1 MGSTNTLS
9 CHIPFTATTSSASN
23 IPTTSTTSTIAASS
37 TDTITAMSLPPHTP
51 PHTPPMQTLAQSWSP
66 LSSVYTTP
74 VWPGSNQKLLNS
86 KIVSDAQTLQQ
97 QPLQQQ
103 QQPQTKYQYLLC
115 EPQPSQ
121 SAGSLSSITTT
132 THKPVRPLATLA
144 TPRLSLVPVG
154 DASVVHSHVTNSC
167 ESLLLD
173 LFTDPSVSA
182 SAFVL
187 LQEQQLEGG
196 CYCSIQQ
203 PPELESSLLQLL
215 SPTSVRAGW
224 TASHV
229 QMLLRQQ
236 QQRCSLW
243 QTAQTCGGGVW
254 AIHLQQDPHQ
264 SSLPL
269 TPTMS
274 SSSSGATASSA
285 IGLVALFPIPETAAC
300 SHVPTPSSVWAGI
313 QSDTTTYA
321 APPPPPSSSTSP
333 HNPLL
338 LSTAC
343 QPPIT
348 ASTTAHTAC
357 YSHPPSIA
365 YDELFLDVLILP
377 SYRSRGYATEA
388 AKRVLMEH
396 FAPSTFTASPVSHYT
411 NPPLTVTPILPLSA
425 SSASI
430 DSHSDIPSQVLF
442 PSLPP
447 LPLPAPH
454 MVSFPVALVSPPPPP
469 PPPPI
474 LFCMPAKRIVVAAPV
489 MSSVSRN
496 SLLQR
501 RDLSRTATVSS
512 PTTCPTPIS
521 PSIYTMDAMT
531 LECTPPI
538 ITPTTAAATRVAEK
552 LGMVPTRPR
561 LVHPTNP
568 DIHYDCHEIN
578 QQDFVDLWV
587 QT

>member
-1 MGSTNTLS
+1 
-9 CHIPFTATTSSASN
+9 
-23 IPTTSTTSTIAASS
+23 
-37 TDTITAMSLPPHTP
+37 
-51 PHTPPMQTLAQSWSP
+51 MQTLAQSWSP

-224 TASHV
+224 TASH
-229 QMLLRQQ
+229 
-236 QQRCSLW
+236 
-243 QTAQTCGGGVW
+243 
-254 AIHLQQDPHQ
+254 QDPHQ

-285 IGLVALFPIPETAAC
+285 IGLVALFPIQETAC
-300 SHVPTPSSVWAGI
+300 SHVPTPSSPA
-313 QSDTTTYA
+313 T
-321 APPPPPSSSTSP
+321 
-333 HNPLL
+333 
-338 LSTAC
+338 
-343 QPPIT
+343 
-348 ASTTAHTAC
+348 
-357 YSHPPSIA
+357 HPPSIA

-430 DSHSDIPSQVLF
+430 DSHSDIQM
-442 PSLPP
+442 
-447 LPLPAPH
+447 H
-454 MVSFPVALVSPPPPP
+454 
-469 PPPPI
+469 
-474 LFCMPAKRIVVAAPV
+474 
-489 MSSVSRN
+489 
-496 SLLQR
+496 
-501 RDLSRTATVSS
+501 
-512 PTTCPTPIS
+512 
-521 PSIYTMDAMT
+521 
-531 LECTPPI
+531 PPI
-538 ITPTTAAATRVAEK
+538 ITPTTTAAARVAEK

-561 LVHPTNP
+561 LVHTNP